1 MIPAMD
7 HVDRILDQWHRE
19 RPDLDLGPMGLIG
32 RLTRLMTHLMR
43 EMEKTFA
50 THGLAY
56 PSFDVLAT
64 LRRSGPPYALSPGDL
79 MATTMVASGT
89 MTNRIDQLE
98 KSGLV
103 QRRPNPQDG
112 RSVLIALTDQGRRV
126 IDAAVADHV
135 LTQKRLV
142 GHLSAAEQAAL
153 DTLLR
158 DFLAGLDPAS

>member
-50 THGLAY
+50 AHGLAY

-142 GHLSAAEQAAL
+142 GHLSAAEQTAL